1 LTAYPH
7 SAKPTLPVQAPHNL
21 PHKIAHRRTLRA
33 NLTAAEAVLWNQLK
47 SSQLQGRKFRRQ
59 HSVGE
64 YILDFYC
71 LEEKLAV
78 ELDGAGHSNVIGE
91 AHDAT
96 RTAYL
101 ARFGI
106 VVLRFENK
114 AVWSGLDGILV
125 EVERHF
131 RRRIG

>member
-1 LTAYPH
+1 M
-7 SAKPTLPVQAPHNL
+7 QAPHNL
-21 PHKIAHRRTLRA
+21 PHKVLHRRTLRA
-33 NLTAAEAVLWNQLK
+33 NLTPAEAVLWSQLK
-47 SSQLQGRKFRRQ
+47 GQQLAGRKFRRQ

-78 ELDGAGHSNVIGE
+78 ELDGAGHFNVIGE
-91 AHDAT
+91 AHDAA

-106 VVLRFENK
+106 AVLRFENK
-114 AVWSGLDGILV
+114 AVWSGMDGILG
-125 EVERHF
+125 EIERHF
-131 RRRIG
+131 GRRVG

>member
-1 LTAYPH
+1 M
-7 SAKPTLPVQAPHNL
+7 QAPHNL
-21 PHKIAHRRTLRA
+21 PHKAPHRRTLRA
-33 NLTAAEAVLWNQLK
+33 NLTSAEAVLWTQLK
-47 SSQLQGRKFRRQ
+47 GTQLAGRKFRRQ

-101 ARFGI
+101 TRFGI
-106 VVLRFENK
+106 AVLRFENK
-114 AVWSGLDGILV
+114 AVWAGLDGVLAEI
-125 EVERHF
+125 ERHF
-131 RRRIG
+131 GRRVA